1 MIIADT
7 SAWVEYF
14 RATGSRAHLDLRP
27 LLGTRELATTGVV
40 VMELTA
46 GARGRRDLD
55 QLKRVAVSARLLRV
69 REPEDYLAAA
79 TIYRACRAG
88 GETIRTMLDC
98 IVAAIAIRT
107 GAKILHHDRDYTAIA
122 RHTPLQLA

>member
-1 MIIADT
+1 VIIADT

-27 LLGTRELATTGVV
+27 LLGTPELATTGVV
-40 VMELTA
+40 VMELAA
-46 GARGRRDLD
+46 GARGRRELE
-55 QLKRVAVSARLLRV
+55 QVKRVAVSARLLRA
-69 REPEDYLAAA
+69 REPDDYLAAA

-88 GETIRTMLDC
+88 GETIRTLLDC
-98 IVAAIAIRT
+98 LIAAVAIRT
-107 GAKILHHDRDYTAIA
+107 GAQVLHHDRDYTAIA